1 MSDYRILHD
10 LSLHL
15 QTLLFEG
22 LSASAAPVPTKDS
35 ISFFSPA
42 EIVDLVDAAE
52 QPNLRIS
59 LYLFLVQPNGQL
71 NNERFIRVGNVQ
83 YAPPFYVDVSY
94 LITPVAPQPAD
105 NLLLLGGIINVL
117 SANGILRAPFLHE
130 TLRPSQGEARLR
142 MLQYDLENMSKLWSA
157 FTKPYRM
164 SLCYEVAAVPVE
176 SLRLPQ
182 YGPPVE
188 EALLDIQKMS
198 GA

>member
-1 MSDYRILHD
+1 MSDYRILRD
-10 LSLHL
+10 LSIHL
-15 QTLLFEG
+15 QTLLFDG

-42 EIVDLVDAAE
+42 EIADLDAAE
-52 QPNLRIS
+52 QSKLRIS
-59 LYLFLVQPNGQL
+59 LYPFLVQPNGQL

-83 YAPPFYVDVSY
+83 YAPPFYVDVAY
-94 LITPVAPQPAD
+94 LITPVAPLAAD

-130 TLRPSQGEARLR
+130 TLRPSQGEVRLHV
-142 MLQYDLENMSKLWSA
+142 LPYDLENMSKLWSA
-157 FTKPYRM
+157 ITKPYRM
-164 SLCYEVAAVPVE
+164 SLCFEVAAVPVE

-182 YGPPVE
+182 SGPPVE
-188 EALLDIQKMS
+188 ESLLDIQQMS